1 MPIDSNSSLTEVEP
15 NTGTASGIV
24 IVDPEY
30 NAVEIETEG
39 LSSVE
44 ISRAIFSGKVPE
56 KKSKKE
62 GKSKVSKTKS
72 RADKMRALRDLRKP
86 EVTDVVAEVEEVAV
100 EEAPPTPAESTEVTA
115 QLSDMRDQ
123 INMQAD
129 IALANLAITDSE
141 AEAEAEPEVPAEP
154 EEDIESKALQIVK
167 DGFEGLAI
175 PGLSPL
181 PQRPTFRVEF
191 DLGPA
196 GKHQAWYHW
205 VSEHNGG
212 LFLVYDNRFEFGS
225 KYSPPDMG
233 NEPIKV
239 RLPDHNANY
248 TVYSTD
254 FTHPLG
260 VFEITNL
267 VIAEGSDDGIMD
279 NTMPEEPFTGFGG

>member
-1 MPIDSNSSLTEVEP
+1 MPTNYKSSLSEVEP
-15 NTGTASGIV
+15 NTGAVSGVV

-30 NAVEIETEG
+30 DAIEIESDELSATE
-39 LSSVE
+39 LTE
-44 ISRAIFSGKVPE
+44 AIRSREVP
-56 KKSKKE
+56 KKKKTKKE

-72 RADKMRALRDLRKP
+72 RADKMRALRDLRKTTEEP
-86 EVTDVVAEVEEVAV
+86 EVEEVVEVAEPEPAAPSPEVAQQLIDMQEQLAV
-100 EEAPPTPAESTEVTA
+100 
-115 QLSDMRDQ
+115 LSDL
-123 INMQAD
+123 
-129 IALANLAITDSE
+129 ALANV
-141 AEAEAEPEVPAEP
+141 EAEPEPEPEIPAET
-154 EEDIESKALQIVK
+154 EEDLEAKAVQVVKESF
-167 DGFEGLAI
+167 DGLKI

-191 DLGPA
+191 DLGQA

-239 RLPDHNANY
+239 RLPDHNTNY

-254 FTHPLG
+254 FVHPLG

-279 NTMPEEPFTGFGG
+279 NVMPEEPFIGFGG

>member
-1 MPIDSNSSLTEVEP
+1 MPINSNSSLAEVES
-15 NTGTASGIV
+15 NTGTTASIV

-30 NAVEIETEG
+30 DAVELRAEE
-39 LSSVE
+39 LSPSE
-44 ISRAIFSGKVPE
+44 LTRAIFSGEVP
-56 KKSKKE
+56 KKKIKKE

-72 RADKMRALRDLRKP
+72 RADKMRALRDLRKTTEEPEAEEVVEVAEPEPAAPSP
-86 EVTDVVAEVEEVAV
+86 EVAQQLIDMQEQLAV
-100 EEAPPTPAESTEVTA
+100 
-115 QLSDMRDQ
+115 LSDL
-123 INMQAD
+123 
-129 IALANLAITDSE
+129 ALANVA
-141 AEAEAEPEVPAEP
+141 AEDEPEPEIPAEP
-154 EEDIESKALQIVK
+154 EEDLEAKAVRVVK
-167 DGFEGLAI
+167 EGFDGLKI
-175 PGLSPL
+175 PSLSPL

-191 DLGPA
+191 DLGQA

-239 RLPDHNANY
+239 RLPDHDTNY

-254 FTHPLG
+254 FVHPLG

-267 VIAEGSDDGIMD
+267 VIAEGPDDGIMD
-279 NTMPEEPFTGFGG
+279 NMMPEEPFIGFGGQDGKER